1 MWRKLQGW
9 RGSFRN
15 MLGPT
20 PWRASLCLILA
31 GLAGFAGHAAQV
43 PLAWVLGP
51 MLVTAAFAI
60 GGIRPIAPTTGRRL
74 GQIIIGSSIGLYM
87 TLPVVLHVLGWVP
100 LMIVTAV
107 VSICLSAV
115 LSVGLAHFAGIN
127 AKTAYFSLLP
137 GGLTEMANIGSAVG
151 AQSEPI
157 ALSQALRVALVVCI
171 LPQLILHTG
180 TAGHEPGLAAAASLP
195 LATLPLLL
203 VAGLG
208 GALLMGALR
217 LNNPWSIGALF
228 GVAALTASGWLDGRM
243 PYDVYYLGQYLIG
256 IAIGARFR
264 REIVRRL
271 LRLTVVASAFAVL
284 LMAAL
289 LGYAGLM
296 TEVTGIDFA
305 SAALASSPGGFAEM
319 TVTAQTLHLDVALV
333 AAFHILRAFFV
344 NGLATY
350 AWAILDRT
358 GLFTVVERLL
368 ARRDKR

>member
-15 MLGPT
+15 TLGPT
-20 PWRASLCLILA
+20 PWRAALCLVLA
-31 GLAGFAGHAAQV
+31 ALAGFAGHALQI

-100 LMIVTAV
+100 LMIVTAI

-115 LSVGLAHFAGIN
+115 LSVGLAHFAGVS
-127 AKTAYFSLLP
+127 AKTAYFALLP
-137 GGLTEMANIGSAVG
+137 GGLAEMANIGSAVG

-171 LPQLILHTG
+171 LPQLILHVG
-180 TAGHEPGLAAAASLP
+180 AVGHEPATGAAALP
-195 LATLPLLL
+195 FVTLPVLL
-203 VAGLG
+203 VAGVG
-208 GALLMGALR
+208 GALLMGLLR

-228 GVAALTASGWLDGRM
+228 GVAVLTASGWLDGRM
-243 PYDVYYLGQYLIG
+243 PRDIFYLGQFLIG

-271 LRLTVVASAFAVL
+271 LRLTFVAAAFAVL

-289 LGYAGLM
+289 LGYAVLM
-296 TEVTGIDFA
+296 SGVTGIDFA

-344 NGLATY
+344 NGLATH
-350 AWAILDRT
+350 AWTVLDRT

-368 ARRDKR
+368 SRRDKR